1 MSSTSNFPVSLDSFG
16 VPAPTTAMDGG
27 GDSTLSHSFQH
38 VHISD
43 AVAALQRFIGVN
55 GSTDVNS
62 LQYKLA
68 NGLAQGPVGPTGPT
82 GPAGTSGLQG
92 IQGPVGPTGPAG
104 TVSTDLYALGSFLV
118 SLIQTDLAV
127 SASYTQYKIGDTYAL
142 ALAGTNNITAVLT
155 GAAYISQIP
164 GSWRFLG
171 VAGSG
176 NLDQYTQS
184 AVNGFFQR
192 VA

>member
-1 MSSTSNFPVSLDSFG
+1 
-16 VPAPTTAMDGG
+16 MDGG

-68 NGLAQGPVGPTGPT
+68 NGLAQGPVGPTGP
-82 GPAGTSGLQG
+82 AGTSGLQG

-104 TVSTDLYALGSFLV
+104 TVSTGQYALGSIISTTIPGAPTYISDISD
-118 SLIQTDLAV
+118 SLGTTVGSLPKMYDIVNIGIAGSWQYLGQT
-127 SASYTQYKIGDTYAL
+127 TQYYGQWKIHTETTSYNVLG
-142 ALAGTNNITAVLT
+142 LAG
-155 GAAYISQIP
+155 S
-164 GSWRFLG
+164 
-171 VAGSG
+171 
-176 NLDQYTQS
+176 
-184 AVNGFFQR
+184 NGLFQR